1 MRALPVFAFKPLV
14 SEAEGEGLGLGLQPD
29 RHKPWDR
36 VDRGGGGMEHGPHLL
51 CLVLLSPGVSLVLR
65 EGWAQLKKMH
75 RPLADHPEE
84 GAAPVNIQAE
94 LAKH

>member
-1 MRALPVFAFKPLV
+1 M
-14 SEAEGEGLGLGLQPD
+14 GLGLQPD

-36 VDRGGGGMEHGPHLL
+36 VDRGGGGIEHRPHLL
-51 CLVLLSPGVSLVLR
+51 CLVLPSPGVSLVLR

-75 RPLADHPEE
+75 SALAGHPAE
-84 GAAPVNIQAE
+84 GAAHVNIQAE